1 MISSDNITLNITLH
15 CLCLFAMMNAVCE
28 KTLLQHLYRL
38 GINGFLHAHRPAII
52 TMVVMATRSVCD
64 ILIPKPEIIQT
75 PILLI
80 QGLLYL
86 HSRALG
92 WNMGVSW
99 WVN

>member
-1 MISSDNITLNITLH
+1 MS
-15 CLCLFAMMNAVCE
+15 AVYE
-28 KTLLQHLYRL
+28 TTLLQYLYHV
-38 GINGFLHAHRPAII
+38 GINGFLHAHRPTIVA
-52 TMVVMATRSVCD
+52 MVIMATRSVCD
-64 ILIPKPEIIQT
+64 ILIPKPEVIPT

-86 HSRALG
+86 HSCALG